1 MIDFLI
7 EMSKPVDQSTR
18 RPSALGLRL
27 TPDSTIETTSP
38 PWLRAIEKRVNV
50 LLNLHDNW
58 DGEGAPRISY
68 ECVMAAFGLVLTN
81 VTHETPAPHFVPTS
95 QGGIQAEWHL
105 GGTDLELIF
114 DPTEPARY
122 YYAGLDGVEIEGLVG
137 DDPSLVRAL
146 MRALPTRNDI
156 AQPTR

>member
-7 EMSKPVDQSTR
+7 EMSRPLGDSTR
-18 RPSALGLRL
+18 KPSALGLRL

-50 LLNLHDNW
+50 LLNMPPNW
-58 DGEGAPRISY
+58 DGEGSAAISY

-95 QGGIQAEWHL
+95 QGGIQVEWHL
-105 GGTDLELIF
+105 GGTDFELIF
-114 DPTEPARY
+114 DPAESPQY
-122 YYAGLDGVEIEGLVG
+122 YYSGLDGIEIEGMVG

-146 MRALPTRNDI
+146 IRALPARNDI

>member
-7 EMSKPVDQSTR
+7 EMSRPVGNSMR
-18 RPSALGLRL
+18 RPSALSLRL

-38 PWLRAIEKRVNV
+38 PWLRAIEKKVNI
-50 LLNLHDNW
+50 LLNLPPNW
-58 DGEGAPRISY
+58 DGEGAAPISY

-81 VTHETPAPHFVPTS
+81 VTHETPSPHFVPTS
-95 QGGIQAEWHL
+95 QGGIQVEWHL
-105 GGTDLELIF
+105 GGTDFELMF

-122 YYAGLDGVEIEGLVG
+122 YYSGLDHIEIEGVVG
-137 DDPSLVRAL
+137 DQPSLVRAL
-146 MRALPTRNDI
+146 IRALPPRNDI

>member
-7 EMSKPVDQSTR
+7 ETSRPVNTLR
-18 RPSALGLRL
+18 RPSALGIRL

-38 PWLRAIEKRVNV
+38 PWLRVIEKRVNA
-50 LLNLHDNW
+50 LLNLPHNW
-58 DGEGAPRISY
+58 NGEDSQRISY
-68 ECVMAAFGLVLTN
+68 ECVMAAFGLVLSN
-81 VTHETPAPHFVPTS
+81 VTHETPAPSFVPTS
-95 QGGIQAEWHL
+95 QGGIQVEWHL
-105 GGTDLELIF
+105 GGTDLELLF

-122 YYAGLDGVEIEGLVG
+122 YYFGTDGSEIEGMVG